1 MENLKKLI
9 KTNLPNLKKN
19 FDEDYLMKFVDE
31 NILNDN
37 PYQHF
42 ERLLYCDGDLLEG
55 IEKMNNYEV
64 LISVLENG
72 EDEDYGNNPY
82 VDNDEEIYD
91 TYCDKMGVMRQM
103 IIEVNNIEFLMKPYN
118 DNHNTTIVD
127 FMESTILKNMKFMDG
142 GERVLMCGLDGN
154 VFGIDDNT
162 TNFDVVVM
170 CGEDYINGL
179 WCVEDFMD
187 EYDELEGDEILLSV
201 YREWF
206 EYERNVLSV
215 ELDRFKEMVLKL
227 K

>member
-103 IIEVNNIEFLMKPYN
+103 IIEVNNE
-118 DNHNTTIVD
+118 
-127 FMESTILKNMKFMDG
+127 E
-142 GERVLMCGLDGN
+142 
-154 VFGIDDNT
+154 
-162 TNFDVVVM
+162 
-170 CGEDYINGL
+170 
-179 WCVEDFMD
+179 
-187 EYDELEGDEILLSV
+187 EI
-201 YREWF
+201 
-206 EYERNVLSV
+206 
-215 ELDRFKEMVLKL
+215 K
-227 K
+227 